1 MPVLIVAVSLTE
13 KESNLKTIVITMI
26 PLLYRT
32 YVHFGMNESFSNI
45 SRYLQKKKV
54 YSNPSSNDNILT
66 LQPDTS
72 ILHFQIYFLSFS
84 FYLQY
89 LF

>member
-32 YVHFGMNESFSNI
+32 YVHFGMNEIVFPI
-45 SRYLQKKKV
+45 FHDIYKKKKFI
-54 YSNPSSNDNILT
+54 PTHPPMI
-66 LQPDTS
+66 
-72 ILHFQIYFLSFS
+72 IY
-84 FYLQY
+84 
-89 LF
+89 